1 VLGAGDP
8 ALIELA
14 EELQRLAERRAA
26 YLEQIKAIEDRVEE
40 IQTLAA
46 AAGSVPLLP
55 QDVELLGGT
64 IALRDRH
71 GNEIGR
77 FEIEGGDV
85 EMALETLRLKALPAE
100 D

>member
-1 VLGAGDP
+1 
-8 ALIELA
+8 
-14 EELQRLAERRAA
+14 
-26 YLEQIKAIEDRVEE
+26 
-40 IQTLAA
+40 
-46 AAGSVPLLP
+46 LLP